1 VNDSHLDLTTPVK
14 DLPVRWQNAY
24 AKRREENIH
33 GIRREGKKT
42 FHFDR
47 LSPADAAAEAR
58 RFVAKRMYVEATR
71 KAEKAK
77 QLPLFGEQP
86 RRSRVA

>member
-1 VNDSHLDLTTPVK
+1 MSDSHLDLDTPI
-14 DLPVRWQNAY
+14 DRLPQKYRNLY
-24 AKRREENIH
+24 AKRREENVT

-86 RRSRVA
+86 RKSRVA

>member
-1 VNDSHLDLTTPVK
+1 VNDSHLDLTTPVHQ
-14 DLPVRWQNAY
+14 LPQKYQNLY
-24 AKRREENIH
+24 AKRREENVT

-77 QLPLFGEQP
+77 QLPLFDLP
-86 RRSRVA
+86 TKRARVA